1 MPAGKSF
8 IIEKGMISGSM
19 GKTAIGGEE
28 YYNIRLKNQTLHAVH
43 PLGWFTELNVKI
55 DGQDIPKKDI
65 IFELRD
71 QRIGMEHMSTIK
83 DIFWY
88 IMEPAYLHVKMQGEL
103 APGAHEVACEVV
115 APLLEVGMLLDAEGK
130 WPRRHQTITGTV
142 TL

>member
-55 DGQDIPKKDI
+55 DGQDIPKKDM
-65 IFELRD
+65 IFEMRD
-71 QRIGMEHMSTIK
+71 
-83 DIFWY
+83 
-88 IMEPAYLHVKMQGEL
+88 
-103 APGAHEVACEVV
+103 
-115 APLLEVGMLLDAEGK
+115 
-130 WPRRHQTITGTV
+130 
-142 TL
+142 